1 MPRLYGSALILA
13 LLLLGC
19 TKADENTIQIGVIA
33 ELTGDIPAVGASCK
47 NAAEMAVKAVN
58 TAGGID
64 IGGKKYTIKLQV
76 EDSAGRAEQAASA
89 AQKLITRDKV
99 IAVIGPNA
107 SSGAIPASEIAETSK
122 VPMISPWSTN
132 PKTTIDPRT
141 GKQKSYVFRACY
153 MDSFQGSVLA
163 AFAMGH
169 LKAKRAATLYDVTS
183 EVLKGQAE
191 VFKRTL
197 EEKGG
202 TITGVETYTAGNKDF
217 TVQMTKIKNDNPELI
232 FLPTYYSDVP
242 LQVRQAKMLGIEVP
256 ILGSDA
262 WGSHDLLALC
272 GKDCEG
278 YFFSSHFSA
287 NSTAPGVKK
296 FVDDYKAI
304 YGSIP
309 DDVAA
314 LTYDSFGILFEAMK
328 KSAKPASEDI
338 KNAIQKITGFQ
349 GVTGNITFHEG
360 SGDPEKSVVI
370 LQIKDGEF
378 KWFADIKP

>member
-1 MPRLYGSALILA
+1 MVLLFVALTMS
-13 LLLLGC
+13 GC
-19 TKADENTIQIGVIA
+19 NQAKDDAIHIGVIA

-58 TAGGID
+58 DTGGID
-64 IGGKKYTIKLQV
+64 IGGKKYPLKLQI
-76 EDSAGRAEQAASA
+76 EDSAGRSDQAASA

-99 IAVIGPNA
+99 IAIIGPNA

-122 VPMISPWSTN
+122 VPLISPWSTN
-132 PKTTIDPRT
+132 PKTTLDPRT
-141 GKQKSYVFRACY
+141 GKQKTYVFRACY
-153 MDSFQGSVLA
+153 MDSFQGRVLA
-163 AFAMGH
+163 AFAMGE
-169 LKAKRAATLYDVTS
+169 LKAKRAAVLYDVAS

-191 VFKRTL
+191 VFKATF

-202 TITGVETYTAGNKDF
+202 AITGFETYTTGNKDF
-217 TVQMTKIKNDNPELI
+217 TVQMTKIKNDNPDLI

-242 LQVRQAKMLGIEVP
+242 LQVQQARRFGMNVP

-262 WGSHDLLALC
+262 WGSHDLLGLC
-272 GKDCEG
+272 GKDCDG
-278 YFFSSHFSA
+278 SYFSSHFSA

-296 FVDDYKAI
+296 FVDDYKAL

-314 LTYDSFGILFEAMK
+314 LTYDSFGILFEAMR
-328 KSAKPASEDI
+328 KSGKPASEDI

-349 GVTGNITFHEG
+349 GVTGTITFHEG